1 MKSLGLHGK
10 VIVLCRSRTE
20 QNMWGCLHVSAP
32 DMVRA
37 IQQFNRRRKVGEG
50 KGFCDSNVPWPS
62 PIKNWKMY
70 HFFRVFKYIHIYI
83 YSDSVHISQ
92 WETSKYDK
100 QMDMNW
106 MIYSRSI
113 FNHILF
119 IYSKYDKIWIGK
131 HHRKARSWTCNWDA
145 QPPLERCHSFRR
157 GFGHEVPANRKV
169 VPSGWKILVTRC

>member
-62 PIKNWKMY
+62 PIKIGKCTT
-70 HFFRVFKYIHIYI
+70 FLESLSIYI
-83 YSDSVHISQ
+83 Y
-92 WETSKYDK
+92 
-100 QMDMNW
+100 
-106 MIYSRSI
+106 IYI
-113 FNHILF
+113 QILF
-119 IYSKYDKIWIGK
+119 ISQSGK
-131 HHRKARSWTCNWDA
+131 HQSMINKWIWTGWYTLDPYLIIFYLYIQSMIKYGLENTTEKPEVGHVIGMPNHHWRDA
-145 QPPLERCHSFRR
+145 TAFAA
-157 GFGHEVPANRKV
+157 V
-169 VPSGWKILVTRC
+169 SGTKYLRIAK